1 MKRGRPYTPDRE
13 RRIRIKTELAR
24 RNMTISDLA
33 GALGMHQ
40 GNLSSVINGVRR
52 SPKTE
57 EKIAAWFGV
66 ARESLFPRRT
76 KDEIEAMRRA
86 LAGKGGTA

>member
-1 MKRGRPYTPDRE
+1 MKRGRPYPPDRE
-13 RRIRIKTELAR
+13 RRIRIKTELALR
-24 RNMTISDLA
+24 DMTISDLA
-33 GALGMHQ
+33 RVLNVNRGH
-40 GNLSSVINGVRR
+40 LSETISGTRRTKSV
-52 SPKTE
+52 E

-66 ARESLFPRRT
+66 SRKALFPHRT